1 MAEPVGEAKVHVRHF
16 TDPGCPFGFSAEPE
30 RLKLRWLFGD
40 QLEWETRMIVLS
52 EDPKEY
58 EEKGFTPAK
67 QARSLRKLQQAHG
80 MPIDSTERPR
90 MAATEPAC
98 RAVVA
103 TRLHAPA
110 EEEPLLR
117 RLRVRTMDGELLDE
131 PATVDGAAADISL
144 DVAELRG
151 WMEERA
157 TGTELEEDKRIARR
171 PVDAA
176 HALDYKLADAEDG
189 RRYTCPTYEFST
201 AGEDRG
207 DAVVVPGFQP
217 FAAYDVAL
225 ANLASG
231 LERRDA
237 PKSVSEVLEWA
248 ECPLATAEIA
258 AIAEIDL
265 DQARTELSRVAEE
278 MPAGADGYW
287 TLP

>member
-1 MAEPVGEAKVHVRHF
+1 MGEARVHVRHF

-40 QLEWETRMIVLS
+40 QLEWETRMIVLA

-58 EEKGFTPAK
+58 EEKNFTPAK

-103 TRLHAPA
+103 TRLHEPA
-110 EEEPLLR
+110 KEEALLR

-131 PATVDGAAADISL
+131 PTTVDGAATDISL
-144 DVAELRG
+144 DFGQLRKWMDEDETKSELQ
-151 WMEERA
+151 
-157 TGTELEEDKRIARR
+157 EDMRIARL
-171 PVDAA
+171 PIEAA
-176 HALDYKLADAEDG
+176 QALDHKLADAEDG
-189 RRYTCPTYEFST
+189 RRYTCPTYEFSLV
-201 AGEDRG
+201 GDPRG
-207 DAVVVPGFQP
+207 DDSVVVPDFQP

-225 ANLASG
+225 ANLASD
-231 LERRDA
+231 LERREA
-237 PKSVSEVLEWA
+237 PQSVTEVLEWA
-248 ECPLATAEIA
+248 DCPLATAEIA
-258 AIAEIDL
+258 AIAGIDL
-265 DQARTELSRVAEE
+265 DQARTELSRVAQEQ
-278 MPAGADGYW
+278 PAGADGYW